1 MKQRH
6 EKTPRDSLEI
16 KNDDV
21 SKVRSSLEE
30 RKKWVLQRVKSLKEN
45 RGAMT
50 DIIFADNSQR
60 ADETFVG

>member
-1 MKQRH
+1 M
-6 EKTPRDSLEI
+6 EN

-21 SKVRSSLEE
+21 SQVRSSLKE
-30 RKKWVLQRVKSLKEN
+30 RKKRVLQRVKSLKEN

-50 DIIFADNSQR
+50 DIIFAENSQR